1 MEDSK
6 LPAADEF
13 SSPPPL
19 QLLVD
24 HEVASAGAYGIG
36 GDCGTTSARPDVD
49 DAVQRLS
56 SLETLPEERDVAAA
70 GVSTGSSSDPVA
82 KHDDEVEDS
91 ALVGAFPPIKY
102 DENFGPEHHREVFY
116 SLFGP
121 IYEQL
126 KATGH
131 PILRSE
137 EYNEIASFLVDY
149 ENGVSAANLAS
160 SRWRK
165 RYKVSTKRKE
175 QDPINLNDANDNI
188 LMRLDRRVV
197 MYDKIFDVIKL
208 VHDQLG
214 HPRDARR
221 QKVAIDATYYGV
233 SEKLV
238 KIFID
243 TCPLCLS
250 SRGADKKVRARESIA
265 APSSV
270 KKRSVKIEPQDQED
284 FTHPTRAYRK
294 QSYEVKDKV
303 RNNGN
308 AVKSRHRT
316 AITRATNSRW
326 ATKSPSSRATTSLAE
341 RRVVQ
346 ELLAKLTYDDP
357 LLRLDGAAAAAN
369 IATSTT
375 SPMTLERAISPLSLE
390 TFVTCLFRQKA
401 VHIKKANNN
410 SMGGDPSLVAAM
422 YNLNVPSIL
431 KHTSSKNIFVW
442 VMQQQQQG
450 KHCSSNVIQ
459 SIEMDDPDHAFILYK
474 HGGHA
479 LYCRAPPEVEQPLVA
494 SFLSESGLGCGQYDP
509 KSIRS
514 LCLGRGEVETFIS
527 PKNHVTN
534 FHVDFQE
541 NFTFQLSGVKKWR
554 LKQGTVKY
562 PLRGCTPHY
571 AESPD
576 AIEGQLKAARL
587 SNPDFT
593 YESPPSNSFGKEEEV
608 IMTAGDVLYFPAGMW
623 HSVETLEEGIS
634 INVSLMATNYATLV
648 TNALHHFLLT
658 QDEQWRESVTSTAS
672 NNLSVLENLHN
683 LLTVKLPSVVQD
695 FINLAG
701 AESILPPALRYPSSL
716 SGASIED
723 DEEDSSTGSH
733 DDDGDIVDVENFV
746 GPEGWNCDKPNFD
759 EAGINVVLGK
769 NPLATLISQHDDI
782 FVFCNNQNTVSNNYT
797 STSGNKKRKVDE
809 AKYFILNVNYGGDD
823 SHESS
828 IRAKFVCHRKEDI
841 DLFQRYVTAEQLGN
855 DPALVHSDSV
865 IINDD
870 GTTSNIATT
879 GITASPPSCLF
890 FYGYFVWLKEEDNNL
905 VFHC

>member
-1 MEDSK
+1 
-6 LPAADEF
+6 
-13 SSPPPL
+13 
-19 QLLVD
+19 
-24 HEVASAGAYGIG
+24 
-36 GDCGTTSARPDVD
+36 
-49 DAVQRLS
+49 
-56 SLETLPEERDVAAA
+56 
-70 GVSTGSSSDPVA
+70 
-82 KHDDEVEDS
+82 
-91 ALVGAFPPIKY
+91 
-102 DENFGPEHHREVFY
+102 
-116 SLFGP
+116 
-121 IYEQL
+121 
-126 KATGH
+126 
-131 PILRSE
+131 
-137 EYNEIASFLVDY
+137 
-149 ENGVSAANLAS
+149 
-160 SRWRK
+160 
-165 RYKVSTKRKE
+165 
-175 QDPINLNDANDNI
+175 
-188 LMRLDRRVV
+188 
-197 MYDKIFDVIKL
+197 
-208 VHDQLG
+208 
-214 HPRDARR
+214 
-221 QKVAIDATYYGV
+221 
-233 SEKLV
+233 
-238 KIFID
+238 
-243 TCPLCLS
+243 
-250 SRGADKKVRARESIA
+250 
-265 APSSV
+265 
-270 KKRSVKIEPQDQED
+270 
-284 FTHPTRAYRK
+284 
-294 QSYEVKDKV
+294 
-303 RNNGN
+303 
-308 AVKSRHRT
+308 
-316 AITRATNSRW
+316 
-326 ATKSPSSRATTSLAE
+326 
-341 RRVVQ
+341 
-346 ELLAKLTYDDP
+346 
-357 LLRLDGAAAAAN
+357 
-369 IATSTT
+369 
-375 SPMTLERAISPLSLE
+375 
-390 TFVTCLFRQKA
+390 
-401 VHIKKANNN
+401 
-410 SMGGDPSLVAAM
+410 
-422 YNLNVPSIL
+422 
-431 KHTSSKNIFVW
+431 
-442 VMQQQQQG
+442 
-450 KHCSSNVIQ
+450 
-459 SIEMDDPDHAFILYK
+459 
-474 HGGHA
+474 
-479 LYCRAPPEVEQPLVA
+479 
-494 SFLSESGLGCGQYDP
+494 
-509 KSIRS
+509 
-514 LCLGRGEVETFIS
+514 VETFIS

-634 INVSLMATNYATLV
+634 INVSLMATNYATVV

-716 SGASIED
+716 SGASMED

-733 DDDGDIVDVENFV
+733 DDDDDIVDVENFV